1 MEDVVVAGGAEFFGV
16 DGSGFLASFAFFY
29 FGFPVEFFVTGVTE
43 AFGVMFFLFCT
54 IDALFYHVRFED
66 VRILKSLCKRANSV
80 RFVMEER
87 HTICI
92 VRTFVERAHNTRR
105 LYKLFKIVQ
114 SAGANFCGY

>member
-1 MEDVVVAGGAEFFGV
+1 VEDVVVAAGAEAFGV
-16 DGSGFLASFAFFY
+16 EGHLSFASFACGKFWLPF
-29 FGFPVEFFVTGVTE
+29 ELFVTGVTE